1 MNILD
6 AKITSLA
13 GVGSKKADIY
23 AKVGVASVAD
33 LLNYLPRDYMAFD
46 RYITLDEAPPDCI
59 SNFKLTVTKIGK
71 PVKIRQGLSIA
82 KIYGEDESN
91 SCEICFFNSNYVI
104 QKFDVGKD
112 YFFRGKLK
120 IGYGAYQLD
129 SPKFV
134 AADDE
139 KLILPV
145 YPLTAG
151 LTQEYVRGNV
161 KQALRLLN
169 EDCEILPPEIIE
181 QNQLTDRYSAYQNV
195 HFPATLTDAAAAR
208 ERLSFDE
215 MLLLRVGMK
224 LAKKLNS
231 VKLPVKMTYKP
242 ELMAAFEA
250 NLPFDLT
257 AAQRRSVS
265 EITADMRG
273 SRPMNRLLQGDVGS
287 GKTAVAAAAMAFA
300 FGNGFQ
306 SALMAPTEILAVQ
319 HFTTLEKLLK
329 PLGITVGLLTG
340 SLSAKEKKAI
350 REKLKSGEISAA
362 VGTHALIAD
371 ATEFDN
377 LGLIVTDEQHR
388 FGVNQRA
395 KLSEKGGLSAHKL
408 VMSATPIPRTL
419 GLIIYGDLDISILDE
434 KPGGRLPVETFAVTS
449 KLRERAYAFVEKE
462 IAASHQVYAV
472 CPAIDENRPQISE
485 TTLDTA
491 FENAYETAAQTTP
504 GISGDE
510 DYITDETGLTAVT
523 DYEKRLK
530 ARFPQM
536 RIAALHGKMDGKE
549 KDAVMSHMNNGEI
562 DILVSTTVI
571 EVGVDVPNA
580 TIMLI
585 EDADRFGL
593 SQIHQLRGRVGRGAA
608 QSYCILITSNRTE
621 AVKERLRYLS
631 STTDGFKIAEYDLE
645 TRGAGDFLGSRQHGL
660 PKLKTSAAASK
671 ELIEKAETAAES
683 LFSASPDLELFPM
696 IKNAALTLFESIEV
710 S

>member
-6 AKITSLA
+6 AKITALA
-13 GVGSKKADIY
+13 GVGAKKADIY
-23 AKVGVASVAD
+23 AKVGVVSVAD
-33 LLNYLPRDYMAFD
+33 LLNYLPRDYTAFD
-46 RYITLDEAPPDCI
+46 EYITLNEAPPDCVA
-59 SNFKLTVTKIGK
+59 NFKLTVTKIGK

-82 KIYGEDESN
+82 KVYGEDESS
-91 SCEICFFNSNYVI
+91 SCEICFFNSNYVLAR
-104 QKFDVGKD
+104 FSVGKD

-120 IGYGAYQLD
+120 FGYGAYQLD

-161 KQALRLLN
+161 KQALRQLS
-169 EDCEILPPEIIE
+169 EDCEILPPEIIAE
-181 QNQLTDRYSAYQNV
+181 YQLTDRYSAYQNV

-257 AAQRRSVS
+257 SAQRRAVS

-273 SRPMNRLLQGDVGS
+273 ESPMNRLLQGDVGS

-319 HFTTLEKLLK
+319 HFSTLEKLLK

-340 SLSAKEKKAI
+340 SLSAKEKKAV
-350 REKLKSGEISAA
+350 REKIKSGEISAA

-419 GLIIYGDLDISILDE
+419 GLIMYGDLDISILDE
-434 KPGGRLPVETFAVTS
+434 KPGGRLEVETFAVTT

-462 IAASHQVYAV
+462 VAAGHQIYAV
-472 CPAIDENRPQISE
+472 CPAIDENSPQIFK
-485 TTLDTA
+485 TALDTA
-491 FENAYETAAQTTP
+491 PETAPESMPET
-504 GISGDE
+504 SGDE
-510 DYITDETGLTAVT
+510 DYIPDETGLTAVT
-523 DYEKRLK
+523 DYEKRLT

-549 KDAVMSHMNNGEI
+549 KDAVMSLMNSGEI

-593 SQIHQLRGRVGRGAA
+593 SQIHQLRGRVGRGSA
-608 QSYCILITSNRTE
+608 QSFCILITSNRTE

-671 ELIEKAETAAES
+671 ELIENAETAAES
-683 LFSASPDLELFPM
+683 LFSASPDLDLFPEV
-696 IKNAALTLFESIEV
+696 KNAALKLFESIEV

>member
-1 MNILD
+1 MNIL
-6 AKITSLA
+6 KERITCLA
-13 GVGSKKADIY
+13 GLGPKKADIY
-23 AKVGVASVAD
+23 AKVGVVYVAD
-33 LLNYLPRDYMAFD
+33 LLNYLPRDYMCFD
-46 RYITLDEAPPDCI
+46 EFITLEEAPPECAA
-59 SNFKLTVTKIGK
+59 NFKLTVTKIGK

-82 KIYGEDESN
+82 KIRAEDDTN
-91 SCEICFFNSNYVI
+91 ACELVFYNSNYI
-104 QKFDVGKD
+104 LSRFTVGKD
-112 YFFRGKLK
+112 YCFRGKLK
-120 IGYGAYQLD
+120 FGYGIYQLD
-129 SPKFV
+129 NPKFV
-134 AADDE
+134 AVDDE
-139 KLILPV
+139 KLILPI

-151 LTQEYVRGNV
+151 LTQEFVRANV
-161 KQALRLLN
+161 KQALRLLPEN
-169 EDCEILPPEIIE
+169 CEIFPPEIIE
-181 QNQLTDRYSAYQNV
+181 KFALPKRYSAYQNV
-195 HFPATLTDAAAAR
+195 HFPAVLSEAAAAR

-224 LAKKLNS
+224 LAKSRNS
-231 VKLPVKMTYKP
+231 VLLPVKMSYEP

-250 NLPFDLT
+250 NLPFELT
-257 AAQRRSVS
+257 GAQRRAVS

-273 SRPMNRLLQGDVGS
+273 DRPMNRLLQGDVGS
-287 GKTAVAAAAMAFA
+287 GKTAVAAAAMVFA
-300 FGNGFQ
+300 YGNGFQ

-319 HFTTLEKLLK
+319 HYSTLETLLA
-329 PLGITVGLLTG
+329 PLGIAVGLLTG
-340 SLSAKEKKAI
+340 SLTAKEKKNI
-350 REKLKSGEISAA
+350 RAKLRDGSVQAV

-419 GLIIYGDLDISILDE
+419 GLIMYGDLDISVLDE
-434 KPGGRLPVETFAVTS
+434 KPGGRLPVETFAVTT

-462 IAASHQVYAV
+462 IAAGHQVYAV
-472 CPAIDENRPQISE
+472 CPAIEDNAGFAP
-485 TTLDTA
+485 
-491 FENAYETAAQTTP
+491 ENA
-504 GISGDE
+504 GDE
-510 DYITDETGLTAVT
+510 DFNPDETGLTAVT
-523 DYEKRLK
+523 DYEKRLSE
-530 ARFPQM
+530 RFPTF

-549 KDAVMSHMNNGEI
+549 KEAIMTEMKSGNI

-580 TIMLI
+580 SIMLI

-593 SQIHQLRGRVGRGAA
+593 SQLHQLRGRVGRGTA
-608 QSYCILITSNRTE
+608 QSFCILITSNRSE

-660 PKLKTSAAASK
+660 PKLKTSAAQASK
-671 ELIEKAETAAES
+671 ELIEKAEEASDILFAKSPDLALYPAALEAIES
-683 LFSASPDLELFPM
+683 LF
-696 IKNAALTLFESIEV
+696 ESVEV